1 METENYMDYIVPDYY
16 TSFTC
21 KIDHCRS
28 ACCDGW
34 PVTFSMADYFKLL
47 SVDCSPELKGRL
59 DISLH
64 LTEHPTEEEY
74 GTILPRYDGRCPIR
88 LADGRCALQTEAG
101 QGALPAVC
109 RLYPRSIKAGECC
122 CSNSCEAVIELLNRP
137 DPIQF
142 QTIRQASVPAV
153 LRTHHF
159 ETDGREMD
167 IRLWLIAL
175 MQDRSYPLRV
185 RLARLNAG
193 MHCMDVALTARDSD
207 AVSKLLSGETEIDT
221 PVLPVHRNAGL
232 RVVRELLERLEVM
245 SHSIREY
252 GELALR
258 HFEVEGTL
266 SEEEIK
272 CRLTQASPY
281 WESWF
286 ENILVNHMFFSQFP
300 FQDRP
305 VSLVDET
312 VALNA
317 VYALLRFMSIG
328 AGDGT
333 HERMADT
340 AAALFRLV
348 AHTAF
353 DQYAVPVL
361 KEIGEEFQLLSI

>member
-1 METENYMDYIVPDYY
+1 
-16 TSFTC
+16 
-21 KIDHCRS
+21 
-28 ACCDGW
+28 
-34 PVTFSMADYFKLL
+34 
-47 SVDCSPELKGRL
+47 
-59 DISLH
+59 
-64 LTEHPTEEEY
+64 
-74 GTILPRYDGRCPIR
+74 
-88 LADGRCALQTEAG
+88 
-101 QGALPAVC
+101 
-109 RLYPRSIKAGECC
+109 
-122 CSNSCEAVIELLNRP
+122 
-137 DPIQF
+137 
-142 QTIRQASVPAV
+142 
-153 LRTHHF
+153 
-159 ETDGREMD
+159 MD

-175 MQDRSYPLRV
+175 IQDRSYPLRV

-221 PVLPVHRNAGL
+221 PVLPVHRNVGL
-232 RVVRELLERLEVM
+232 RVVRELLERLDVM

-348 AHTAF
+348 DHTAF